1 MCGLHL
7 EKRNKN
13 EAKNNIKN
21 LQTATRA
28 RTNPPQINASQGG
41 NFAALG
47 ERSCRVPLRTAQHNR
62 IVSFILH
69 FML

>member
-13 EAKNNIKN
+13 EIENNIKN

-28 RTNPPQINASQGG
+28 RTNPPQINASQGSK
-41 NFAALG
+41 FAAFG
-47 ERSCRVPLRTAQHNR
+47 ERSCRVPFRTAQHNR
-62 IVSFILH
+62 IVSFVIH

>member
-13 EAKNNIKN
+13 EVKNNIKN

-28 RTNPPQINASQGG
+28 RTKPPQINASQAGK
-41 NFAALG
+41 FAALG
-47 ERSCRVPLRTAQHNR
+47 ERLCHVPFGRHSTTALFNL
-62 IVSFILH
+62 ILNN
-69 FML
+69 